1 VLVVV
6 QVGDRLG
13 GHQFHIL
20 RYKQT
25 TTTTTT

>member
-1 VLVVV
+1 VVVV